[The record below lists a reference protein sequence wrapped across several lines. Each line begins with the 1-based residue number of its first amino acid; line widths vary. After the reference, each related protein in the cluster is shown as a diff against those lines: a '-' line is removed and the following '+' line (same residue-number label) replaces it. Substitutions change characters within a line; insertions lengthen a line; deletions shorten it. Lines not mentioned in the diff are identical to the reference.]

1 MVPQAPDAVTP
12 SRSSTLTCVR
22 FLASLVVAFAA
33 TAATGVSA
41 QTLPPAPA
49 YTIERTSGSITVD
62 GSLDEADWGDAEP
75 IPLSWETAPGDNLPA
90 TVETVCR
97 MLYDTVTLYFG
108 CVATDPN
115 PGEIRAHL
123 AERDDRA
130 RTIQDD
136 HIVFL
141 LDPFNDE
148 RRGFEFRVN
157 SLGVQMDAI
166 LNRAEGVEDFSW
178 NAVWHSEVRRTDAG
192 YVVEVGIPFSSL
204 RFPRTAGVQTW
215 GLIIDRS
222 YPRSVRRRMRS
233 APLDRNTTCLLC
245 HANKIT
251 GFMGIEPGSA
261 VELVPTITASRS
273 QRREPFPGGEL
284 VADPQTDIADIDP
297 DVGLDLRWGVTTALS
312 LNATVNPDFSQVE
325 ADVAQL
331 AENRRFALFF
341 PETRPFFLE
350 GADFFLTPLQAV
362 FTRSVVDPDA
372 GLKLT
377 GKGGANAVGFF
388 AARDASTNFL
398 FPSNQGSAAAVLAQ
412 EAYNGVARFRRDVG
426 PASNIGVL
434 FTGRY
439 GTDYQNQV
447 VGADAFHRLTPSNS
461 VRLQVLRSSTDYPDQ
476 LATDFGQP
484 STTFGDWAFSAALDH
499 FSRHWVASLSYQ
511 DLGSDFRADA
521 GFIPRV
527 DTRIFDGSVGR
538 VFTGT
543 ADGWFTR
550 IQTTALYQRTEDHEG
565 TLTDQ
570 RVGAELRYQ
579 GPSQSTL
586 VLSPTRRKLLFRGVT
601 HDLNRLE
608 GNVEV
613 RPSGSFTYGSVI
625 RTGDFVDFRNNRRSF
640 GLVLTPTTSFY
651 LGSHL
656 ATTLALTHQ
665 RLRYEGNAVF
675 TANLAQIRTLYHF
688 SVRSFVRAIVQY
700 RVIDRVAAQYV
711 DPVDPRSERLFTQ
724 FLFSYKVT
732 PQTAFFL
739 GYSDG
744 HEGSDAFDLTTRS
757 RTLFLKIG
765 YAIQP

>member
-1 MVPQAPDAVTP
+1 MRPSRIVVLLGAAVLLTP
-12 SRSSTLTCVR
+12 SK
-22 FLASLVVAFAA
+22 
-33 TAATGVSA
+33 GSA
-41 QTLPPAPA
+41 QALPPAPA
-49 YTIERTSGSITVD
+49 YSIERTSQTITVD
-62 GSLDEADWGDAEP
+62 GSLDEVDWGGAEA
-75 IPLSWETAPGDNLPA
+75 ISLSWETAPGDNLPA

-108 CVATDPN
+108 CVATDPE
-115 PGEIRAHL
+115 PDQIRAHL
-123 AERDDRA
+123 AERDDRT

-166 LNRAEGVEDFSW
+166 LSRAEGVEDFSW
-178 NAVWHSEVRRTDAG
+178 NAVWHSEVRKTETG

-204 RFPRTAGVQTW
+204 RFPRTTGVQTW
-215 GLIIDRS
+215 GLVIDRS

-261 VELVPTITASRS
+261 VELVPTLTASRT
-273 QRREPFPGGEL
+273 QIREPFPAGDL
-284 VADPQTDIADIDP
+284 VANPETDLGDIDP

-372 GLKLT
+372 GVKLT
-377 GKGGANAVGFF
+377 GKEEANAVGFF
-388 AARDASTNFL
+388 TARDASTNFL
-398 FPSNQGSAAAVLAQ
+398 FPSNQGSAAAVLGQ
-412 EAYNGVARFRRDVG
+412 EAYNGVVRFRRDVG
-426 PASNIGVL
+426 PASNAGVL
-434 FTGRY
+434 YTGRF
-439 GTDYQNQV
+439 GTDYRNQV
-447 VGADAFHRLTPSNS
+447 VGADAFHRVSPSNS
-461 VRLQVLRSSTDYPDQ
+461 IRLQVLRSSTDYPDQ
-476 LATDFGQP
+476 LATDFGQRT
-484 STTFGDWAFSAALDH
+484 TTFGDWAFSAGFDH
-499 FSRHWVASLSYQ
+499 FSRNWVASASYQ
-511 DLGSDFRADA
+511 DLGADFRADV

-527 DTRIFDGSVGR
+527 DTRIFDGAVGR
-538 VFTGT
+538 VFTGA

-570 RVGAELRYQ
+570 LVGAELRYL
-579 GPSQSTL
+579 GPSQTSL
-586 VLSPTRRKLLFRGVT
+586 VVSPTRRKLFFRGVT

-608 GNVEV
+608 GTFEV
-613 RPSGSFTYGSVI
+613 RPSGSFTFGSAV

-640 GLVLTPTTSFY
+640 GLVLTPSTSFY
-651 LGSHL
+651 MGSQV
-656 ATTLALTHQ
+656 AMTLALTHQ
-665 RLRYEGNAVF
+665 RLRYEGNPVF

-688 SVRSFVRAIVQY
+688 NVRSFVRAIVQY
-700 RVIDRVAAQYV
+700 RIIDREEAQYV
-711 DPVDPRSERLFTQ
+711 DPVTPRSERLFTQ

-739 GYSDG
+739 GYTDG

-757 RTLFLKIG
+757 RTLFLKVG

>member
-1 MVPQAPDAVTP
+1 MSRFQPTPLRRHIVPGGAVPSPLLACTGLLTSDAGAQA
-12 SRSSTLTCVR
+12 
-22 FLASLVVAFAA
+22 
-33 TAATGVSA
+33 
-41 QTLPPAPA
+41 LPPAPA
-49 YTIERTSGSITVD
+49 YSIERASGPITVD
-62 GSLDEADWGDAEP
+62 GSLNERDWAAADV

-90 TVETVCR
+90 TVGTECR

-108 CVATDPN
+108 CVAMDPA
-115 PGEIRAHL
+115 PDEIRAHL

-166 LNRAEGVEDFSW
+166 LSRAEGIEDFSW
-178 NAVWHSEVRRTDAG
+178 NAVWNSEVVRTDDG

-204 RFPRTAGVQTW
+204 RFPRTTGVQTW

-251 GFMGIEPGSA
+251 GFVGIEPGGA
-261 VELVPTITASRS
+261 VEIVPTLTASRS
-273 QRREPFPGGEL
+273 ERRDPFPGGEL
-284 VADPQTDIADIDP
+284 VADPRTDFADIDP
-297 DVGLDLRWGVTTALS
+297 DVGLDVRWGVTTALS

-350 GADFFLTPLQAV
+350 GAYFFLPPLHAV
-362 FTRSVVDPDA
+362 FTRTVVDPDA
-372 GLKLT
+372 GVKLT
-377 GKGGANAVGFF
+377 GKEGSNAVGFF
-388 AARDASTNFL
+388 AARDASTNLL
-398 FPSNQGSAAAVLAQ
+398 FPSNQGSAAGSLAQ
-412 EAYNGVARFRRDVG
+412 EAYNAVARFRRDVG
-426 PASNIGVL
+426 PASNVGVL
-434 FTGRY
+434 YAGRFGTG
-439 GTDYQNQV
+439 YQNQV
-447 VGADAFHRLTPSNS
+447 FGADAFHRLTPSNS
-461 VRLQVLRSSTDYPDQ
+461 VRVQVLRSTTDYPDQ
-476 LATDFGQP
+476 IASDFGQAT
-484 STTFGDWAFSAALDH
+484 TTFGDWAFFGAVDH
-499 FSRHWVASLSYQ
+499 FSRDWVASVSYQ
-511 DLGSDFRADA
+511 ELGSDFRADA
-521 GFIPRV
+521 GFVPRV
-527 DTRIFDGSVGR
+527 DTRVFDGSVGR
-538 VFTGT
+538 VFTGS

-550 IQTTALYQRTEDHEG
+550 IETTALYQRTEDQEG

-570 RVGAELRYQ
+570 RYGAELRYQ
-579 GPSQSTL
+579 APSQSP
-586 VLSPTRRKLLFRGVT
+586 VVVSPTRRKIAFRGAT

-613 RPSGSFTYGSVI
+613 RPSGSFTFGSVV

-640 GLVLTPTTSFY
+640 GLVLTPNTSFY
-651 LGSHL
+651 LGSRL

-665 RLRYEGNAVF
+665 RLRHEGNAVF

-688 SVRSFVRAIVQY
+688 NVRTFVRALVHY
-700 RVIDRVAAQYV
+700 RIHDRVAAQYA
-711 DPVDPRSERLFTQ
+711 DPVDPRSEQLFTQ
-724 FLFSYKVT
+724 FLLSYKVT

-739 GYSDG
+739 GYTDG
-744 HEGSDAFDLTTRS
+744 QEGSDAFDLTTRS
-757 RTLFLKIG
+757 RTLFLKVG